1 MPTVPQSKYAVIS
14 CLDYSKFLPFTL
26 LSVLKGATRVIL
38 LNHKSNHFT
47 LLLKPLQCLDISLR
61 GTHKSAKLIE
71 WLGTSTWVIWLP
83 VNSSPCFSPT
93 GLPSSFI
100 KADTLHFRAS
110 HLLVPLQKGSSS
122 DTHMTNSLFFLKSLL
137 TTPFPNA
144 ICPFHLAFPIHST
157 QLYFIPRKT
166 STCNL
171 LFYTYFSTICLPSL
185 LSTRKIT
192 YTRVR
197 VEEKGGMNKQI
208 TDDF

>member
-61 GTHKSAKLIE
+61 GNHKSAKLIE

-83 VNSSPCFSPT
+83 VNSSLCFSPT

-110 HLLVPLQKGSSS
+110 HLLIPLQKGSSS
-122 DTHMTNSLFFLKSLL
+122 DTHVTNSLFFLVSTDYPISKCNLPFSPGIPNPLNPTLFYPKENINLQHTLLYVFFYYLFPLL
-137 TTPFPNA
+137 T
-144 ICPFHLAFPIHST
+144 FH
-157 QLYFIPRKT
+157 QKNNLY
-166 STCNL
+166 
-171 LFYTYFSTICLPSL
+171 
-185 LSTRKIT
+185 
-192 YTRVR
+192 
-197 VEEKGGMNKQI
+197 
-208 TDDF
+208 